1 MVASNDDRADVP
13 LEVVAAIRAVCLR
26 LPEAYEEQA
35 WVGTRWRVRG
45 RTFAHVLTVDSGWPP
60 VYAKAAGADG
70 PMTVLTF
77 RSSGPELDV
86 LRNAGDP
93 FFGPPWRAD
102 EVGMV
107 LHADVDWDEVT
118 ELLTE
123 SYCAQAPRSLAQ
135 AVDRPPD

>member
-1 MVASNDDRADVP
+1 MLTSDDERADVP
-13 LEVVAAIRAVCLR
+13 LEIVAAIRAVCIA

-35 WVGTRWRVRG
+35 WVGTRWRIRG

-60 VYAKAAGADG
+60 AYARAASVIG
-70 PMTVLTF
+70 PITMLMF

-86 LRNAGDP
+86 LRNAGHP

-102 EVGMV
+102 EVGM
-107 LHADVDWDEVT
+107 LLDPDVDWNEVT

-123 SYCAQAPRSLAQ
+123 SYCVLAPGGLVKT
-135 AVDRPPD
+135 VDRPID